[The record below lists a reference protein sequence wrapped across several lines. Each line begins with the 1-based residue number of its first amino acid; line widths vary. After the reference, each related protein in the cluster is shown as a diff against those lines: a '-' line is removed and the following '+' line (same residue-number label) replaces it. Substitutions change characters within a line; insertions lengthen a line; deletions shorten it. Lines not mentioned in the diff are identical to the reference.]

1 MLLDEKSL
9 ALLYESP
16 DNCPGPYRIVHKL
29 AALPEGQIAAERVN
43 EVVVEALLAQD
54 DFVADIGRLTAA
66 ALVRAHGESTLFSS
80 QNVRGLSGQI
90 ATSLAVALL
99 RSRALET
106 AISQSLG
113 AMTCYDQA
121 AIACP
126 E

>member
-16 DNCPGPYRIVHKL
+16 DTCPGPYRIVHKL
-29 AALPEGQIAAERVN
+29 PALPEGQINAERVN

-54 DFVADIGRLTAA
+54 DFVADIGRLTAE
-66 ALVRAHGESTLFSS
+66 ALVRAHGESALFNS
-80 QNVRGLSGQI
+80 QNVRSLSGQI

-99 RSRALET
+99 RSRSLEQ
-106 AISQSLG
+106 AIHQSLG
-113 AMTCYDQA
+113 AMACYDQA

>member
-1 MLLDEKSL
+1 M
-9 ALLYESP
+9 P
-16 DNCPGPYRIVHKL
+16 DIELSAGDTAWV
-29 AALPEGQIAAERVN
+29 
-43 EVVVEALLAQD
+43 
-54 DFVADIGRLTAA
+54 LTAA
-66 ALVRAHGESTLFSS
+66 ALVWAHGESTQFSS

-99 RSRALET
+99 RSRALEN

>member
-1 MLLDEKSL
+1 MQLDEKSL

-16 DNCPGPYRIVHKL
+16 DTCPGPYRIVHKL
-29 AALPEGQIAAERVN
+29 PALPEGSIDAERVN
-43 EVVVEALLAQD
+43 EVVVNALLAQD

-66 ALVRAHGESTLFSS
+66 ALVRAHGESALFSS
-80 QNVRGLSGQI
+80 QNLRSLSGQI

-99 RSRALET
+99 RSRSLEH
-106 AISQSLG
+106 AIHQSIG
-113 AMTCYDQA
+113 AMACYDQA

>member
-16 DNCPGPYRIVHKL
+16 DTCPGPYRIVHKL
-29 AALPEGQIAAERVN
+29 PALPEGQINAERVN

-66 ALVRAHGESTLFSS
+66 ALVRAHGESALFSS
-80 QNVRGLSGQI
+80 QNVRSLSGQI

-106 AISQSLG
+106 AIHQSLG
-113 AMTCYDQA
+113 SMTCYGQA

>member
-29 AALPEGQIAAERVN
+29 PALPEGQIAAERIN

-66 ALVRAHGESTLFSS
+66 ALVRAHGESALFSS

-113 AMTCYDQA
+113 AMACYDQA

>member
-29 AALPEGQIAAERVN
+29 PALPEGQIAAERVN

-66 ALVRAHGESTLFSS
+66 ALVRAHGESALFSS

-90 ATSLAVALL
+90 ATSLAVGGGGP
-99 RSRALET
+99 RAP
-106 AISQSLG
+106 ADRKDRRG
-113 AMTCYDQA
+113 GG
-121 AIACP
+121 
-126 E
+126 

>member
-16 DNCPGPYRIVHKL
+16 DTCPGPYRIVHKL
-29 AALPEGQIAAERVN
+29 PALPEGSIAAERVN
-43 EVVVEALLAQD
+43 EVVVNALLAQD

-66 ALVRAHGESTLFSS
+66 ALVRAHGESALFSN
-80 QNVRGLSGQI
+80 QNLRSLSGQI

-99 RSRALET
+99 RSRSLEH
-106 AISQSLG
+106 AIRQSLG
-113 AMTCYDQA
+113 AMACYDQA